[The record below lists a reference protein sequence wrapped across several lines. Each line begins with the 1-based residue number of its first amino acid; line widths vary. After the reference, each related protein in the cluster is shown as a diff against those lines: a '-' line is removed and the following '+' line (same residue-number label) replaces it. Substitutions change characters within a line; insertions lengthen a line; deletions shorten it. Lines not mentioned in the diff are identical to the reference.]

1 MIPLFQEVGD
11 ITHTCAELHFDDA
24 EITIKRVVVG
34 GIVGA
39 SQMHSLTEEKIFG
52 EVFGSNALLVGLHNR
67 DAMFTRLRAEFGGI
81 VCLEAV
87 AADDANNVLTVLEFH
102 DVGIAVNDARN
113 DSWAGCGEESHRI
126 IVR

>member
-1 MIPLFQEVGD
+1 MTSHGEELRNIAHG
-11 ITHTCAELHFDDA
+11 IIALHFDDA

-67 DAMFTRLRAEFGGI
+67 DAMFTCLCAEFGGI
-81 VCLEAV
+81 ACLEAV
-87 AADDANNVLTVLEFH
+87 AADDADDILTILELG
-102 DVGIAVNDARN
+102 DVGIAVNDAIN
-113 DSWAGCGEESHRI
+113 DSLAGCGEESHRI